1 MNLKRYVYNKVLIYT
16 ICGDSFLFIVSL
28 ANLQSETIVKYI
40 PLLLNRTKK
49 EYFRLQ
55 FSNVDYIFALEVP
68 DNMNS

>member
-1 MNLKRYVYNKVLIYT
+1 MPIIK
-16 ICGDSFLFIVSL
+16 FLFIVSL

-68 DNMNS
+68 DNMNR